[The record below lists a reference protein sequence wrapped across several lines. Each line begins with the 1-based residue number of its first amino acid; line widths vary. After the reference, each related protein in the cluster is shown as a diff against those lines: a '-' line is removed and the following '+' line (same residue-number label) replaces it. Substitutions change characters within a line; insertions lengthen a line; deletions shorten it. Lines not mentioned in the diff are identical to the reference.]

1 MKSSVKLKLIKIAL
15 SLLLLFVQQLKP
27 NYFQFVAEVTASL
40 QQTINGVLM
49 SNTITNTI
57 SNSDIVNF
65 QRMLEM
71 EYHCDFLANV
81 RDGILGTKFEHRAS
95 FSENAAS
102 LKIGDAYFCKYNDTL
117 RGADP
122 DSCKPMCKA
131 PPAQQ
136 KQDLT
141 NKGKATF
148 ANKYRAQ
155 YQAEEIIGPRHDLY
169 PTSSFHRETHR
180 LPI

>member
-1 MKSSVKLKLIKIAL
+1 M
-15 SLLLLFVQQLKP
+15 
-27 NYFQFVAEVTASL
+27 
-40 QQTINGVLM
+40 
-49 SNTITNTI
+49 
-57 SNSDIVNF
+57 NF

-141 NKGKATF
+141 NKGNATRSF

-169 PTSSFHRETHR
+169 PTFPFHRETHR

>member
-1 MKSSVKLKLIKIAL
+1 
-15 SLLLLFVQQLKP
+15 
-27 NYFQFVAEVTASL
+27 
-40 QQTINGVLM
+40 
-49 SNTITNTI
+49 
-57 SNSDIVNF
+57 
-65 QRMLEM
+65 MLEM

-122 DSCKPMCKA
+122 DSCKPVCKATPAAAQQRKAQAMCKA

-141 NKGKATF
+141 NKGEATRCF

-155 YQAEEIIGPRHDLY
+155 YQAEEIIGPHHDLY
-169 PTSSFHRETHR
+169 PTSPFHRETHR